1 MTTTQGPTITLKV
14 EGMSC
19 GHCVKAVT
27 AAIQAK
33 DPDAKTA
40 VTDRSAISVESIW
53 RFAHELDPD
62 DVRDVLDRQL
72 ELNRAIVQRA
82 NIKVE

>member
-1 MTTTQGPTITLKV
+1 MTKTEGPTITLKV

-33 DPDAKTA
+33 DPDAKVVVDLADGTA
-40 VTDRSAISVESIW
+40 KTETVLPRHVVSMAVEEEGY
-53 RFAHELDPD
+53 AVKP
-62 DVRDVLDRQL
+62 
-72 ELNRAIVQRA
+72 
-82 NIKVE
+82 